1 VCQALSVQWMCQYWM
16 VNARGCEN
24 PVQPEQPF
32 PKQSRTKKV
41 SQTMVDPDALM
52 QSWHEISAKLRQHWT
67 ALTNEDLQSF
77 NGDVNQLVE
86 LIQHKTGD
94 VRLIVERYLEELTV
108 NAAAMLERTA
118 KDVRDYTH
126 ESEER
131 IEDGARQVAEAWQ
144 QGRETVA
151 AYTRQNPAASLALW
165 FGAGLVAGVVV
176 GLSVRRR

>member
-1 VCQALSVQWMCQYWM
+1 MCKYWL
-16 VNARGCEN
+16 VNAWGWRNLGPTRTTIPN
-24 PVQPEQPF
+24 ATPDEQ
-32 PKQSRTKKV
+32 V
-41 SQTMVDPDALM
+41 SQMMVDHDTLM
-52 QSWHEISAKLRQHWT
+52 RSWHEISAKLRQHWT

-118 KDVRDYTH
+118 KDVRACTH

-131 IEDGARQVAEAWQ
+131 IEEGARQVAEAWQ

-165 FGAGLVAGVVV
+165 FGAGIVTGVVV